1 MATSHATSVRSGTA
15 AAAPAAPSTS
25 TGSAAGLHHH
35 TAPHQWLTASEAQ
48 LRLRCDAFTLGR
60 LIAQGALH
68 AYRAPAQG
76 LIFRLDELD
85 GTPVPLAAEDALPLL
100 AGASPD
106 PGDPSVMTTT
116 QNPRGEPS
124 DDNRPLKEAAVILD
138 MPYKTLLRLASEG
151 AIPAVDLNAHR
162 GRQRP
167 RFVVSISAL
176 RQHLKNQG
184 DKQSAMR
191 RARQPG
197 IDLTR
202 LAQPRGGGR

>member
-124 DDNRPLKEAAVILD
+124 CAWPAREPSRP
-138 MPYKTLLRLASEG
+138 
-151 AIPAVDLNAHR
+151 
-162 GRQRP
+162 
-167 RFVVSISAL
+167 SISMPIAVASV
-176 RQHLKNQG
+176 RASS
-184 DKQSAMR
+184 SASR
-191 RARQPG
+191 RCVS
-197 IDLTR
+197 T
-202 LAQPRGGGR
+202 